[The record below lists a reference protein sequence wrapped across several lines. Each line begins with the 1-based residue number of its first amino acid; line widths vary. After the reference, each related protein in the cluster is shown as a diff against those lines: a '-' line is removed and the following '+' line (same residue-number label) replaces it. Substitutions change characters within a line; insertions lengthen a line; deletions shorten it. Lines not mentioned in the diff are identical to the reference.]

1 MSVYVDG
8 AENAYGR
15 MKMCHMIADSL
26 DELLSMADTIGVAR
40 KWFQACPPASFP
52 HFDIAQ
58 SKKRL
63 ALEAGA
69 VEVSRRVLVSHM
81 KRLRLEWFADRHA
94 AAVDRFGF
102 DSQASEAG
110 ESK

>member
-8 AENAYGR
+8 ALNAYGR
-15 MKMCHMIADSL
+15 MRMCHMIADDL
-26 DELLSMADTIGVAR
+26 DELLAMADRIGVAR

-69 VEVSRRVLVSHM
+69 VDCTRRVFVEHM
-81 KRLRLEWFADRHA
+81 RRIRA
-94 AAVDRFGF
+94 RFTN
-102 DSQASEAG
+102 DARDEHD
-110 ESK
+110 